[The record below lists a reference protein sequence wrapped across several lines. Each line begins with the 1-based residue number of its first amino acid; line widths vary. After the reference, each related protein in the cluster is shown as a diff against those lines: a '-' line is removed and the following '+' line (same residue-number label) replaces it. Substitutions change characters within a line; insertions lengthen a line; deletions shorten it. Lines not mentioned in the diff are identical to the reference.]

1 MLSEDMTRYVDLH
14 RGLGFRFHTQH
25 GLLRS
30 FVVFAESHGDMFIH
44 SRRVLDWASHA
55 PSSPQ
60 RRNRLITIRRFAL
73 APRAEDIRHEVPP
86 ADAIGRERFRRRT
99 PHIYTP
105 DEISRL
111 IGAAARMLPA
121 ESDRPPT
128 YATLFG
134 LLAATGMRISEA
146 LAPHLDDV
154 ITDGLIIRQ
163 TKFQKSRL
171 LPLHTT
177 TRSALDKYVSLRK
190 RVKASA
196 ETLFLSGKGDVLGY
210 NTVRGVFSRLARSA
224 DLSGKPGQ
232 RAPRIHDLRHT
243 FAVRSLEQCG
253 NDPNTVA
260 RHLVALTTYLGHAHV
275 TDTYWYLQ
283 ATPVLM
289 TGIAGLD
296 EAAYQG
302 GEA

>member
-14 RGLGFRFHTQH
+14 RGLGFRFRTQH

-30 FVVFAESHGDMFIH
+30 FVVFAESHGDALIQ

-55 PSSPQ
+55 PSAPQ
-60 RRNRLITIRRFAL
+60 RRNRLITVRRFAL
-73 APRAEDIRHEVPP
+73 ALQAEDTRHEVPP
-86 ADAIGRERFRRRT
+86 ADAMGRESFRRRT

-111 IGAAARMLPA
+111 TGAAAGMLPA
-121 ESDRPPT
+121 ESDRPRT
-128 YATLFG
+128 YVTLFG
-134 LLAATGMRISEA
+134 LLAATGLRISEA
-146 LAPHLDDV
+146 LALNLDDV
-154 ITDGLIIRQ
+154 TADGLIIRQ

-171 LPLHTT
+171 LPLHTS
-177 TRSALDKYVSLRK
+177 TRAALDEYVSIRK
-190 RVKASA
+190 RVKTST
-196 ETLFLSGKGDVLGY
+196 ERLFLSGKGDALGY
-210 NTVRGVFSRLARSA
+210 NTVRGVFSRLARPASLSA
-224 DLSGKPGQ
+224 RSGQ

-243 FAVRSLEQCG
+243 FAVRALEECG
-253 NDPNTVA
+253 NEPNAVA
-260 RHLVALTTYLGHAHV
+260 RHLAALTTYLGHAHV

-289 TGIAGLD
+289 TGIAVLG

>member
-1 MLSEDMTRYVDLH
+1 MTRYVDLH
-14 RGLGFRFHTQH
+14 RGLGFRFRTQH

-30 FVVFAESHGDMFIH
+30 FVVFAESHGDTFIH

-55 PSSPQ
+55 PSAPQ
-60 RRNRLITIRRFAL
+60 RRNRLITVRRFAL
-73 APRAEDIRHEVPP
+73 SLRAEDIRHEVPP
-86 ADAIGRERFRRRT
+86 ADAMGRERFRRRT

-111 IGAAARMLPA
+111 IGAAAGMLPA
-121 ESDRPPT
+121 ELDRPPT
-128 YATLFG
+128 YTTLFG

-146 LAPHLDDV
+146 LALHLDDV
-154 ITDGLIIRQ
+154 TTDGLIIRQ

-177 TRSALDKYVSLRK
+177 TRAALDEYVSMRK
-190 RVKASA
+190 RAKTSA

-210 NTVRGVFSRLARSA
+210 NTVRGVFSRLVRSA

-243 FAVRSLEQCG
+243 FAVRSLEQCD
-253 NDPNTVA
+253 NDPNAVA

-289 TGIAGLD
+289 TGIAGLG
-296 EAAYQG
+296 EAAYRG